1 MWIEVFKT
9 GTWTDS
15 AGNTRTWTEAD
26 LDKIANNYNPGE
38 HEAPVVIGHPR
49 DNAPAWGW
57 VEALKR
63 EGNVLKAKLKQLVP
77 EFVEMVK
84 KGMFKKRSISL
95 YPDLRLRHIGFL
107 GAQPP
112 AVKGLADV
120 KFGEEEASEIA
131 LDYADQPSGTP
142 AQDPPQKGNQ
152 NQGSTMDPLK
162 EFQEK
167 LAALENKLAE
177 YSEALEKK
185 DRELAAT
192 RQQLQKLEADKRR
205 MMFESF
211 VDGLIEAGKI
221 LPANRELVILFMETM
236 EGAGEFEFQE
246 GDAVVKK
253 PLLTVFQEFLQSLPA
268 KVHTGPLRLQFAQTD
283 DDENVSPVQKMARAI
298 REGG

>member
-15 AGNTRTWTEAD
+15 AGNTRTWKEED
-26 LDKIANNYNPGE
+26 LDKIATRYNPAE
-38 HEAPVVIGHPR
+38 HEAPVVVGHPK
-49 DNAPAWGW
+49 DNAPAYGW

-95 YPDLRLRHIGFL
+95 YPDLKLRHIGFL

-120 KFGEEEASEIA
+120 QFGEGEASEIETDFA
-131 LDYADQPSGTP
+131 AP
-142 AQDPPQKGNQ
+142 AAPQKTPVNQ

-167 LAALENKLAE
+167 LSVLEAKLAE
-177 YSEALEKK
+177 YQEALQKK
-185 DRELAAT
+185 DADLEAT
-192 RQQLQKLEADKRR
+192 RRQIQQLEAAKRR
-205 MMFESF
+205 MEYENF
-211 VDGLIEAGKI
+211 VDGLINDGKI
-221 LPANRELVILFMETM
+221 LPANKDLVIVFMETM
-236 EGAGEFEFQE
+236 EGAGEFEFAE
-246 GDAVVKK
+246 GDSIVKK
-253 PLLTVFQEFLQSLPA
+253 PLVDVFKEFLNRIPST
-268 KVHTGPLRLQFAQTD
+268 VHTGPLRLQFSQND
-283 DDENVSPVQKMARAI
+283 DDDDKKASPVQKMARAI
-298 REGG
+298 REGS